1 MTPWASSTIQT
12 EIQNSLSVCFYHQ
25 WRSKEMVQLVNKILF
40 VLAVQS
46 LLVVTPKQNKNN
58 NKKALKSKAH
68 THKKKT
74 KKTKEQCRSGKDF
87 IECNAYKFDIGLR
100 NSNSLL
106 LKLSLSFKDVYSR
119 SKREHFYYP
128 EMFISHGYR
137 LYLKNIPFKQNMTLS
152 NWSVQKE
159 EYLPTS

>member
-1 MTPWASSTIQT
+1 M
-12 EIQNSLSVCFYHQ
+12 
-25 WRSKEMVQLVNKILF
+25 
-40 VLAVQS
+40 LAVQS

-68 THKKKT
+68 THKKN

-87 IECNAYKFDIGLR
+87 IERNAYKFDIGLR

-128 EMFISHGYR
+128 EMFISHRYR
-137 LYLKNIPFKQNMTLS
+137 LYLKNIPFKQNMTLP
-152 NWSVQKE
+152 N
-159 EYLPTS
+159 